1 MKMMRKVVIDTNVL
15 VSALLSSSEDSATV
29 RILAMVFA
37 DLVIPVLTDGI
48 FREYGE
54 VLRRRKFNFPEESV
68 SELLEEIKKRSILVN
83 PAVSDLELPDDK
95 DRPFLD
101 ALLSEDDAILV
112 TGNLKY
118 FPQHEQI
125 MTARSFIAMH
135 GEL

>member
-15 VSALLSSSEDSATV
+15 VSALLSSNEDSATV

-37 DLVIPVLTDGI
+37 GLVIPVLTDDI

-54 VLRRRKFNFPEESV
+54 VLRRRKFNFPEDSV

-83 PAVSDLELPDDK
+83 PAVSDLKLPDDK

-112 TGNLKY
+112 TGNLKH

>member
-37 DLVIPVLTDGI
+37 GLVIPVLTDDI

-54 VLRRRKFNFPEESV
+54 VLRRRKFNFPEDSV

-112 TGNLKY
+112 TGNLKH

>member
-37 DLVIPVLTDGI
+37 DLVIPVLTDDI

-54 VLRRRKFNFPEESV
+54 VLRRRKFNFPEDSV

-112 TGNLKY
+112 TGNLKH

>member
-15 VSALLSSSEDSATV
+15 VSALLSSNEDSATV

-37 DLVIPVLTDGI
+37 SLVIPVLTDDI

-54 VLRRRKFNFPEESV
+54 VLRRRKFNFPEDSV
-68 SELLEEIKKRSILVN
+68 SELLEEIKKRSILAN
-83 PAVSDLELPDDK
+83 PAVSDLEFPDDK

-112 TGNLKY
+112 TGNLKH

-135 GEL
+135 GEH

>member
-1 MKMMRKVVIDTNVL
+1 MKMMRKIVIDTNVL

-37 DLVIPVLTDGI
+37 GLVIPVLTDDI

-54 VLRRRKFNFPEESV
+54 VLRRRKFNFPEDSV

-101 ALLSEDDAILV
+101 ALLSKDDAILV
-112 TGNLKY
+112 TGNLKH

-125 MTARSFIAMH
+125 MTARSFIKRT
-135 GEL
+135 

>member
-15 VSALLSSSEDSATV
+15 VSALLSSNEDSATV

-37 DLVIPVLTDGI
+37 GLVIPVLTDDI

-54 VLRRRKFNFPEESV
+54 VLRRRKFNFPEDSV
-68 SELLEEIKKRSILVN
+68 SELLEEIKKRSILAN

-112 TGNLKY
+112 TGNLKH

>member
-1 MKMMRKVVIDTNVL
+1 MKMMKKVVIDTNVL
-15 VSALLSSSEDSATV
+15 VYALLSSNEDSATV
-29 RILAMVFA
+29 RILVMVFA
-37 DLVIPVLTDGI
+37 GLVIPVLTDDI

-54 VLRRRKFNFPEESV
+54 VLRRRKFNFPEDSV

-112 TGNLKY
+112 TGNLKH